1 MSRPSLLVEL
11 QRRNV
16 HRAAL
21 FYAGAAWLLV
31 QVATQVF
38 PFFDIPNETVRI
50 VVIAVVIGFPFAM
63 LFSWF
68 YEWTPQGIKLESEI
82 DRSESVTKQTGKTLD
97 RWIIAILGFAVVL
110 LLTDRLTPSKAT
122 AGLADKSIAV
132 LPFENLSEEQANAFF
147 ANGIQDEIL
156 TGLARIGDLKVIS
169 RTSTQRYSSRPDNIA
184 EIAKELAVAHILEG
198 SVQKSANRIRVNV
211 QLIDAAT
218 DNHLWAETYDRELD
232 DVFAVQSEVAQ
243 KIAAS
248 LKAKLTP
255 AERVAL
261 TTSPTANPAAYAV
274 YMKARASSGQ
284 MSRREIGQKLATYRE
299 AVALDP
305 DFALAWAELSR
316 YAILGVWAGYDD
328 GHLATEG
335 QAALDRATAL
345 APELPQVA
353 KARAVFLYYGRRDYA
368 GALAALEPVKKALP
382 GDFDVWLL
390 SGLLERRLGLWQQAT
405 ADFEHARLL
414 APNDAFLTYT
424 VAATQALIGHYDA
437 ALALLAATRL
447 GLDADVPSALW
458 IRMQCLWALGRL
470 DAAERTLA
478 QMPAGLPAVQSLQGL
493 QALYRRDYPVA
504 IEQFRKAV
512 ASKADLDW
520 DLSFSSYIPAR
531 IEWQLRLA
539 MSEQLAGAAERARS
553 EYQQL
558 KALATAA
565 LAAEQKSVNVEAAWR
580 SVLAMAL
587 AGLGENEAAV
597 EQAQQAIAT
606 LSDANDALEG
616 PGWQYYLAMT
626 YTMTGNVAKAVPIVD
641 RLVHNASSLLT
652 IELLKL
658 DPVWDPLRQD
668 ARFRSLLAEGAA
680 TTPAVAAP

>member
-1 MSRPSLLVEL
+1 MTSFFTEL

-31 QVATQVF
+31 QIATQVF
-38 PFFDIPNETVRI
+38 PFFDIPNSTVRI

-82 DRSESVTKQTGKTLD
+82 DRSESVTRQTGKTMD
-97 RWIIAILGFAVVL
+97 RWIIAVLALAVVL
-110 LLTDRLTPSKAT
+110 LLTDRLTPSKPA
-122 AGLADKSIAV
+122 AAPADKSIAV
-132 LPFENLSEEQANAFF
+132 LPFENLSAEPANAFF

-169 RTSTQRYSSRPDNIA
+169 RTSTQRYSSRPGNIA

-261 TTSPTANPAAYAV
+261 TTSPTGNPAAYAL

-284 MSRREIGQKLATYRE
+284 MSRQEIDQKIAVYRQ

-316 YAILGVWAGYDD
+316 YASLAVWGGYGD
-328 GHLATEG
+328 GQLALEG
-335 QAALDRATAL
+335 QMALDRATAL

-353 KARAVFLYYGRRDYA
+353 KARAVFLYYGSRDYA
-368 GALAALEPVKKALP
+368 GALAVLEPVKKALP

-390 SGLLERRLGLWQQAT
+390 SGLLERRLGLWQQAV
-405 ADFEHARLL
+405 ADFERARLL
-414 APNDAFLTYT
+414 APNDDFVIFT
-424 VAATQALIGHYDA
+424 VAATQALIGHYEA
-437 ALALLAATRL
+437 TLALLAETRL

-458 IRMQCLWALGRL
+458 IRPQCLWVLGRL
-470 DAAERTLA
+470 DDAERTLA
-478 QMPAGLPAVQSLQGL
+478 QMPAGLPAVQSLRGL
-493 QALYRRDYPVA
+493 QALYRRDYPEA

-531 IEWQLRLA
+531 IDWQLRLA
-539 MSEQLAGAAERARS
+539 MSEQLAGATEQARAGY
-553 EYQQL
+553 EQL
-558 KALATAA
+558 KALATTA
-565 LAAEQKSVNVEAAWR
+565 LAAEHKSANPEAAWR
-580 SVLAMAL
+580 FVLAMAL
-587 AGLGENEAAV
+587 AGLGESDTAV

-606 LSDANDALEG
+606 LADANDALEG
-616 PGWQYYLAMT
+616 PGWQYYLAVT
-626 YTMTGNVAKAVPIVD
+626 YAMTGNAAKAVPILD
-641 RLVHNASSLLT
+641 HLLHRPSSLLT
-652 IELLKL
+652 VELLKL
-658 DPVWDPLRQD
+658 DPIWDPLRQD
-668 ARFRSLLAEGAA
+668 ARFRSLLAEGSA
-680 TTPAVAAP
+680 TRPAVAAP